1 VVLVVLV
8 VAPVVVLPM
17 EVAVGALAVA
27 AGDYQLE
34 KDQVVLVVA
43 VVVAGYSPGQVVV
56 EALEMLMAQVGE
68 AVLLLA
74 ALVVVEEVMVAV
86 AGEQTVVVVFHL
98 VLAVKQLH

>member
-1 VVLVVLV
+1 VV
-8 VAPVVVLPM
+8 VAL

-43 VVVAGYSPGQVVV
+43 VVVAGYSPGQAVV
-56 EALEMLMAQVGE
+56 EALELLLMAQVGE

-74 ALVVVEEVMVAV
+74 TIVVVGQVMVAV

>member
-1 VVLVVLV
+1 VV
-8 VAPVVVLPM
+8 VAL

-27 AGDYQLE
+27 AGDTKVQ

-43 VVVAGYSPGQVVV
+43 VVVAGYSPGQAVV
-56 EALEMLMAQVGE
+56 EALELLLMAQVGE

-74 ALVVVEEVMVAV
+74 ALVVVGEVMVAV